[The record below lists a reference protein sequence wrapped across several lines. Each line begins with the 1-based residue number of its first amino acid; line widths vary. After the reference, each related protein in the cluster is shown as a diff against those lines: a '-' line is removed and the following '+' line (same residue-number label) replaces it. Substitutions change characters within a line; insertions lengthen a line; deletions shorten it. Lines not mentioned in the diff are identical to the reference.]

1 LILKRSFL
9 NEFHFR
15 FFPKDLFRELD
26 ENRGLSR
33 LKGHLDKDASNKLL
47 KEIYKL
53 GSNKRKDSDTIL
65 KEAKNALRNKEIK
78 ETWVPSICSRY
89 FPRYASFFRAPK
101 VQFIYEH
108 LFFVLFLMLFSYTLL
123 CKLSY
128 HEVVAEESNA
138 TLTDLSELDTKSVQK
153 SIGTPVWQEYL
164 LCFWIL
170 GMIFEEFLQVLNLD
184 CALLLQAEFSKSEL
198 FLVYG
203 LEEDARQLF
212 GQPLELHRPDRLGV
226 FRDRNVAKVHLD
238 VHQ

>member
-1 LILKRSFL
+1 
-9 NEFHFR
+9 
-15 FFPKDLFRELD
+15 
-26 ENRGLSR
+26 
-33 LKGHLDKDASNKLL
+33 
-47 KEIYKL
+47 
-53 GSNKRKDSDTIL
+53 
-65 KEAKNALRNKEIK
+65 
-78 ETWVPSICSRY
+78 
-89 FPRYASFFRAPK
+89 
-101 VQFIYEH
+101 
-108 LFFVLFLMLFSYTLL
+108 
-123 CKLSY
+123 
-128 HEVVAEESNA
+128 VAEESNA